1 MEKEG
6 IESKQQYRYVC
17 EDTVDAIFTAIYLA
31 WEKGTTV
38 TSIEIEGEEDTPSF
52 FYQYIHVKTDAQLAS
67 KVATSIRKKLS
78 LEIYTAVFRTALS
91 NEHGKAELIYRF
103 LVKAFRVGPQI
114 IHQLQ
119 DDDVNKVTVIG
130 RKVGSEAHKYLGF
143 VRFEE
148 RNNGILVARINPLAN
163 VVPLIADHFQDRL
176 HNENWIILDTV
187 RNISAIH
194 SKGQNYVLSK
204 EITENML
211 LEMSTLS
218 DKEQEYQKLWKQ
230 FFHTIAIK
238 ERENTKLQQNMM
250 PLRYRKYM

>member
-1 MEKEG
+1 MK
-6 IESKQQYRYVC
+6 
-17 EDTVDAIFTAIYLA
+17 
-31 WEKGTTV
+31 
-38 TSIEIEGEEDTPSF
+38 
-52 FYQYIHVKTDAQLAS
+52 
-67 KVATSIRKKLS
+67 
-78 LEIYTAVFRTALS
+78 
-91 NEHGKAELIYRF
+91 
-103 LVKAFRVGPQI
+103 
-114 IHQLQ
+114 
-119 DDDVNKVTVIG
+119 
-130 RKVGSEAHKYLGF
+130 AHKYLGF